1 MNAMKRF
8 ALLGTALMSFLTGCG
23 TQQENTASSQPKAA
37 ASSDTMKEIA
47 QTGMSTAVPDDYLQQ
62 IEQAGTVTQI
72 TYDSKDFVRDGS
84 DITKTAYV
92 YLPYGYDEN
101 DTATRYDICYL
112 MHGWG
117 GHAGEYFQYANIT
130 DMLDNMIANGDIPP
144 TIFVP
149 ATFYNDNSDTGFSG
163 SVAEFRQFHRDFEEY
178 LMPAVEGKFHTYA
191 ESTSPDDLKVSR
203 DHRAFGGFS
212 LGSVT
217 TWLQFCYDSDYIRY
231 FLPMS
236 GSNWYYGGYGD
247 FQIEKNVDFIQQL
260 IQDNDLDER
269 GYFIYH
275 GVGTN
280 DTVKS
285 QSIDMAEETLS
296 RSDIFTPDHY
306 VFYQREGGQHDHIS
320 CREFMYNALPLF
332 FGGNTVQTDEVT
344 ENMTVGEVKNMA
356 AFGDFGRLLFPVDRT
371 VTDDMTLKEISNSS
385 TYTWYNYIKPEKTVE
400 IVNYLKN
407 AAEKGQQ
414 IFYNIYTEDEMQ
426 ADSSLRDT
434 GLFFFKGEDNAK
446 FAVCNAGGGF
456 AYVGAMHD
464 SFPHALELSK
474 MGYNAFALIYR
485 PDAPYDD
492 LARAIEFI
500 HDNADTLKVDP
511 DDYSLWGGSAGA
523 RMAATLGNSDYLNQ
537 LIGRTDI
544 GQAGAVIMQ
553 YTGYTYT
560 SKADAPTYVCV
571 GTSDGIANWKTMQ
584 NRLNTLESC
593 GIPTEFHAYEGLPH
607 GFGLGT
613 GTVAEGWIY
622 DAVNFWE
629 KQFSGKIPT
638 KREPANLQNWLLTKA
653 KNAHGNDYDLNHD
666 ERWDVFDLCLM
677 RQQLLNGYIDF
688 GSQEKDGFI
697 VDNVLH
703 SDTQGD
709 IHFSSYIPESY
720 DGSEPYALFV
730 TLPGWEGLYFQGVGA
745 NLGESY
751 PFEARNYND
760 KMIVIS
766 TQLDDWGE
774 TSANM
779 AIELTEFFLEHYN
792 IDRKKV
798 YLHGF
803 SGGGETGSIVMG
815 KRPELFSA
823 YLMTSSKWDGDLEV
837 LANARTPVYMA
848 IGEDDSYYG
857 SGYLK
862 QAYSDLYALYEA
874 QGLSAD
880 EISELL
886 VLDVKEQDYF
896 SERGFRDQHGGGMAF
911 AEDESIMGWLFAQ

>member
-8 ALLGTALMSFLTGCG
+8 ALLGTVLMSFLTGCG
-23 TQQENTASSQPKAA
+23 TQQENTANSQTIPKAA
-37 ASSDTMKEIA
+37 VSSDTVKEIA
-47 QTGMSTAVPDDYLQQ
+47 QTGMSTTVPDIYLQP

-101 DTATRYDICYL
+101 DTETRYNICYL

-130 DMLDNMIANGDIPP
+130 DMLDNMIAKGDIPP
-144 TIFVP
+144 TIFVS

-178 LMPAVEGKFHTYA
+178 LMPAVEEQFHTYA
-191 ESTSPDDLKVSR
+191 ESTSPDDLKASR

-236 GSNWYYGGYGD
+236 GSCWYYGGYGD

-285 QSIDMAEETLS
+285 QSIDMAEEMLS

-306 VFYQREGGQHDHIS
+306 VFYQREDGQHDHVS

-332 FGGNTVQTDEVT
+332 FGGENVQTDSFT
-344 ENMTVGEVKNMA
+344 ENTTVAEVKANVD
-356 AFGDFGRLLFPVDRT
+356 FGDFGRLLFPVDRT
-371 VTDDMTLKEISNSS
+371 VSDDMTLKDVSSSS

-407 AAEKGQQ
+407 AAESGQQ
-414 IFYNIYTEDEMQ
+414 IFYNIYTEEEMQ

-511 DDYSLWGGSAGA
+511 NDYSLWGGSAGA
-523 RMAATLGNSDYLNQ
+523 RMAAMLGNSDYLQQ
-537 LIGRTDI
+537 LTGRTDI

-584 NRLNTLESC
+584 NRLNTLESY

-629 KQFSGKIPT
+629 EQFSGTIPT
-638 KREPANLQNWLLTKA
+638 KREPANLQN
-653 KNAHGNDYDLNHD
+653 
-666 ERWDVFDLCLM
+666 CLM
-677 RQQLLNGYIDF
+677 KRKLLNGSIEF
-688 GSQEKDGFI
+688 GTQKKDGFI

-703 SDTQGD
+703 SEIQGD

-745 NLGESY
+745 NLVESY

-760 KMIVIS
+760 NMIVLS

-779 AIELTEFFLEHYN
+779 AIELTEYFLEHYN

-798 YLHGF
+798 YLHSF
-803 SGGGETGSIVMG
+803 SGGGETGSLVMG

-823 YLMTSSKWDGDLEV
+823 YLMTSSKWDGNLDV
-837 LANARTPVYMA
+837 LANAHTPVYMA

-862 QAYSDLYALYEA
+862 QAYSDLYSLYKA

-896 SERGFRDQHGGGMAF
+896 SERGFQDQHGGGMAF
-911 AEDESIMGWLFAQ
+911 AEDESIMSWLFSQ

>member
-8 ALLGTALMSFLTGCG
+8 ALLGTVLMSFLTGCG
-23 TQQENTASSQPKAA
+23 TQQENTANSQTIPKAA
-37 ASSDTMKEIA
+37 VSSDTVKEIA
-47 QTGMSTAVPDDYLQQ
+47 QTGMSTTVPDIYLQP

-101 DTATRYDICYL
+101 DTETRYNICYL

-130 DMLDNMIANGDIPP
+130 DMLDNMIAKGDIPP
-144 TIFVP
+144 TIFVS

-178 LMPAVEGKFHTYA
+178 LMPAVEEQFHTYA
-191 ESTSPDDLKVSR
+191 ESTSPDDLKASR
-203 DHRAFGGFS
+203 GHRAFGGFS

-236 GSNWYYGGYGD
+236 GSCWYYGGYGD

-285 QSIDMAEETLS
+285 QSIDMAEEMLS

-306 VFYQREGGQHDHIS
+306 VFYQREDGQHDHVS

-332 FGGNTVQTDEVT
+332 FGGENVQTDSFT
-344 ENMTVGEVKNMA
+344 ENTTVAEVKANV

-371 VTDDMTLKEISNSS
+371 VSDDMTLKDVSSSS

-407 AAEKGQQ
+407 AAESGQQ
-414 IFYNIYTEDEMQ
+414 IFYNIYTEEEMQ

-511 DDYSLWGGSAGA
+511 NDYSLWGGSAGA
-523 RMAATLGNSDYLNQ
+523 RMAAMLGNSDYLQQ
-537 LIGRTDI
+537 LTGRTDI

-584 NRLNTLESC
+584 NRLNTLESY

-629 KQFSGKIPT
+629 EQFSGTIPT
-638 KREPANLQNWLLTKA
+638 KREPANLQN
-653 KNAHGNDYDLNHD
+653 
-666 ERWDVFDLCLM
+666 CLM
-677 RQQLLNGYIDF
+677 KRKLLNGSIEF
-688 GSQEKDGFI
+688 GTQKKDGFI

-703 SDTQGD
+703 SEIQGD

-745 NLGESY
+745 NLVESY

-760 KMIVIS
+760 NMIVLS

-779 AIELTEFFLEHYN
+779 AIELTEYFLEHYN

-798 YLHGF
+798 YLHSF
-803 SGGGETGSIVMG
+803 SGGGETGSLVMG

-823 YLMTSSKWDGDLEV
+823 YLMTSSKWDGNLDV
-837 LANARTPVYMA
+837 LANAHTPVYMA

-862 QAYSDLYALYEA
+862 QAYSDLYSLYKA

-896 SERGFRDQHGGGMAF
+896 SERGFQDQHGGGMAF
-911 AEDESIMGWLFAQ
+911 AEDESIMSWLFSQ

>member
-8 ALLGTALMSFLTGCG
+8 ALLGTVLMSFLTGCG
-23 TQQENTASSQPKAA
+23 TQQENTANSQTIPKAA
-37 ASSDTMKEIA
+37 VSSDTVKEIA
-47 QTGMSTAVPDDYLQQ
+47 QTGMSTTVPDIYLQP

-101 DTATRYDICYL
+101 DTETRYNICYL

-130 DMLDNMIANGDIPP
+130 DMLDNMIAKGDIPP
-144 TIFVP
+144 TIFVS

-178 LMPAVEGKFHTYA
+178 LMPAVEEQFHTYA
-191 ESTSPDDLKVSR
+191 ESTSPDDLKASR

-236 GSNWYYGGYGD
+236 GSCWYYGGYGD

-285 QSIDMAEETLS
+285 QSIDMAEEMLS

-306 VFYQREGGQHDHIS
+306 VFYQREDGQHDHVS

-332 FGGNTVQTDEVT
+332 FGGENVQTDSFT
-344 ENMTVGEVKNMA
+344 ENTTVAEVKANV
-356 AFGDFGRLLFPVDRT
+356 AFGDFSRLLFPVDRT
-371 VTDDMTLKEISNSS
+371 VSDDMTLKDVSSSS

-407 AAEKGQQ
+407 AAESGQQ
-414 IFYNIYTEDEMQ
+414 IFYNIYTEEEMQ

-511 DDYSLWGGSAGA
+511 NDYSLWGGSAGA
-523 RMAATLGNSDYLNQ
+523 RMAAMLGNSDYLQQ
-537 LIGRTDI
+537 LTGRTDI

-584 NRLNTLESC
+584 NRLNTLESY

-629 KQFSGKIPT
+629 EQFSGTIPT
-638 KREPANLQNWLLTKA
+638 KREPANLQN
-653 KNAHGNDYDLNHD
+653 
-666 ERWDVFDLCLM
+666 CLM
-677 RQQLLNGYIDF
+677 KRKLLNGSIEF
-688 GSQEKDGFI
+688 GTQKKDGFI

-703 SDTQGD
+703 SEIQGD

-745 NLGESY
+745 NLVESY

-760 KMIVIS
+760 NMIVLS

-779 AIELTEFFLEHYN
+779 AIELTEYFLEHYN

-798 YLHGF
+798 YLHSF
-803 SGGGETGSIVMG
+803 SGGGETGSLVMG

-823 YLMTSSKWDGDLEV
+823 YLMTSSKWDGNLDV
-837 LANARTPVYMA
+837 LANAHTPVYMA

-862 QAYSDLYALYEA
+862 QAYSDLYSLYKA

-896 SERGFRDQHGGGMAF
+896 SERGFQDQHGGGMAF
-911 AEDESIMGWLFAQ
+911 AEDESIMSWLFSQ

>member
-1 MNAMKRF
+1 M
-8 ALLGTALMSFLTGCG
+8 
-23 TQQENTASSQPKAA
+23 QP
-37 ASSDTMKEIA
+37 
-47 QTGMSTAVPDDYLQQ
+47 

-101 DTATRYDICYL
+101 DTETRYNICYL

-130 DMLDNMIANGDIPP
+130 DMLDNMIAKGDIPP
-144 TIFVP
+144 TIFVS

-178 LMPAVEGKFHTYA
+178 LMPAVEEQFHTYA
-191 ESTSPDDLKVSR
+191 ESTSPDDLKASR

-236 GSNWYYGGYGD
+236 GSCWYYGGYGD

-285 QSIDMAEETLS
+285 QSIDMAEEMLS

-306 VFYQREGGQHDHIS
+306 VFYQREDGQHDHVS

-332 FGGNTVQTDEVT
+332 FGGENVQTDSFT
-344 ENMTVGEVKNMA
+344 ENTTVAEVKANV

-371 VTDDMTLKEISNSS
+371 VSDDMTLKDVSSSS

-407 AAEKGQQ
+407 AAESGQQ
-414 IFYNIYTEDEMQ
+414 IFYNIYTEEEMQ

-511 DDYSLWGGSAGA
+511 NDYSLWGGSAGA
-523 RMAATLGNSDYLNQ
+523 RMAAMLGNSDYLQQ
-537 LIGRTDI
+537 LTGRTDI

-584 NRLNTLESC
+584 NRLNTLESY

-629 KQFSGKIPT
+629 EQFSGTIPT
-638 KREPANLQNWLLTKA
+638 KREPANLQN
-653 KNAHGNDYDLNHD
+653 
-666 ERWDVFDLCLM
+666 CLM
-677 RQQLLNGYIDF
+677 KRKLLNGSIEF
-688 GSQEKDGFI
+688 GTQKKDGFI

-703 SDTQGD
+703 SEIQGD

-745 NLGESY
+745 NLVESY

-760 KMIVIS
+760 NMIVLS

-779 AIELTEFFLEHYN
+779 AIELTEYFLEHYN

-798 YLHGF
+798 YLHSF
-803 SGGGETGSIVMG
+803 SGGGETGSLVMG

-823 YLMTSSKWDGDLEV
+823 YLMTSSKWDGNLDV
-837 LANARTPVYMA
+837 LANAHTPVYMA

-862 QAYSDLYALYEA
+862 QAYSDLYSLYKA

-896 SERGFRDQHGGGMAF
+896 SERGFQDQHGGGMAF
-911 AEDESIMGWLFAQ
+911 AEDESIMSWLFSQ

>member
-8 ALLGTALMSFLTGCG
+8 ALLGTVLMSFLTGCG
-23 TQQENTASSQPKAA
+23 TQQENTANSQTIPKAA
-37 ASSDTMKEIA
+37 VSSDTVNEIA
-47 QTGMSTAVPDDYLQQ
+47 QTGMSTTVPDIYLQP

-72 TYDSKDFVRDGS
+72 TYDSKDFVRDKS

-101 DTATRYDICYL
+101 DTETRYNICYL

-117 GHAGEYFQYANIT
+117 GHAGEYFEYANIT
-130 DMLDNMIANGDIPP
+130 DMLDNMIAKGDIPP
-144 TIFVP
+144 TIFVS
-149 ATFYNDNSDTGFSG
+149 ATFYNDNSDTDFSG

-191 ESTSPDDLKVSR
+191 ESTSQDDLKASR

-236 GSNWYYGGYGD
+236 GSCWYYGGYGD

-285 QSIDMAEETLS
+285 QSIDMAEEMLS
-296 RSDIFTPDHY
+296 RSEVFTPDHY

-332 FGGNTVQTDEVT
+332 FGGDTVQTDEVT

-356 AFGDFGRLLFPVDRT
+356 AFGDFGRLLFPVDKT
-371 VTDDMTLKEISNSS
+371 VSDDMTLKDVSSSS

-400 IVNYLKN
+400 IVNHLKN
-407 AAEKGQQ
+407 AAESGQQ
-414 IFYNIYTEDEMQ
+414 IFYNIYTEEEMQ

-523 RMAATLGNSDYLNQ
+523 RMAAMLGNSDYLQQ
-537 LIGRTDI
+537 LTGRTDI

-584 NRLNTLESC
+584 NRLNTLESY

-629 KQFSGKIPT
+629 GQFSGTIPT
-638 KREPANLQNWLLTKA
+638 KREPANLQN
-653 KNAHGNDYDLNHD
+653 
-666 ERWDVFDLCLM
+666 CLM
-677 RQQLLNGYIDF
+677 KRELLNGSIEF
-688 GSQEKDGFI
+688 GTQEKDGFI

-751 PFEARNYND
+751 PFETRNYND
-760 KMIVIS
+760 NMIVLS

-779 AIELTEFFLEHYN
+779 AIELTEYFLEHYN

-803 SGGGETGSIVMG
+803 SGGGETGSLVMC

-823 YLMTSSKWDGDLEV
+823 YLMTSSKWDGDLDV
-837 LANARTPVYMA
+837 LANAHAPVYMA

-862 QAYSDLYALYEA
+862 QAYSDLYSLYKA

-896 SERGFRDQHGGGMAF
+896 SERGFQDQHGGGMAF
-911 AEDESIMGWLFAQ
+911 AEDESIMSWLFSQ

>member
-1 MNAMKRF
+1 MNVIKRF
-8 ALLGTALMSFLTGCG
+8 ALLGTVLMSFLTGCV
-23 TQQENTASSQPKAA
+23 TQQENTANSQTIPKAA
-37 ASSDTMKEIA
+37 VSSDTVKEIA
-47 QTGMSTAVPDDYLQQ
+47 QTGMSTTVPDIYLQP

-101 DTATRYDICYL
+101 DTETRYNICYL

-130 DMLDNMIANGDIPP
+130 DMLDNMIAKGDIPP
-144 TIFVP
+144 TIFVS

-178 LMPAVEGKFHTYA
+178 LMPAVEEQFHTYA
-191 ESTSPDDLKVSR
+191 ESTSPDDLKASR

-236 GSNWYYGGYGD
+236 GSCWYYGGYGD

-285 QSIDMAEETLS
+285 QSIDMAEEMLS

-306 VFYQREGGQHDHIS
+306 VFYQREDGQHDHVS

-332 FGGNTVQTDEVT
+332 FGGENVQTDSFT
-344 ENMTVGEVKNMA
+344 ENTTVAEVKANV

-371 VTDDMTLKEISNSS
+371 VSDDMTLKDVSSSS

-407 AAEKGQQ
+407 AAESGQQ
-414 IFYNIYTEDEMQ
+414 IFYNIYTEEEMQ

-511 DDYSLWGGSAGA
+511 NDYSLWGGSAGA
-523 RMAATLGNSDYLNQ
+523 RMAAMLGNSDYLQQ
-537 LIGRTDI
+537 LTGRTDI

-584 NRLNTLESC
+584 NRLNTLESY

-629 KQFSGKIPT
+629 EQFSGTIPT
-638 KREPANLQNWLLTKA
+638 KREPANLQN
-653 KNAHGNDYDLNHD
+653 
-666 ERWDVFDLCLM
+666 CLM
-677 RQQLLNGYIDF
+677 KRKLLNGSIEF
-688 GSQEKDGFI
+688 GTQKKDGFI

-703 SDTQGD
+703 SEIQGD

-745 NLGESY
+745 NLVESY

-760 KMIVIS
+760 NMIVLS

-779 AIELTEFFLEHYN
+779 AIELTEYFLEHYN

-798 YLHGF
+798 YLHSF
-803 SGGGETGSIVMG
+803 SGGGETGSLVMG

-823 YLMTSSKWDGDLEV
+823 YLMTSSKWDGNLDV
-837 LANARTPVYMA
+837 LANAHTPVYMA

-862 QAYSDLYALYEA
+862 QAYSDLYSLYKA

-896 SERGFRDQHGGGMAF
+896 SERGFQDQHGGGMAF
-911 AEDESIMGWLFAQ
+911 AEDESIMSWLFSQ

>member
-23 TQQENTASSQPKAA
+23 TQQEHTANSQTIPKAA
-37 ASSDTMKEIA
+37 ASSGTMKEIA
-47 QTGMSTAVPDDYLQQ
+47 QTGMSTAVPEEYFNSAD
-62 IEQAGTVTQI
+62 EQGSVVQI
-72 TYDSKDFVRDGS
+72 TYDSKDYAGDES

-92 YLPYGYDEN
+92 YLPYCYDEN
-101 DTATRYDICYL
+101 DLDTRYDICYL

-117 GHAGEYFQYANIT
+117 GHAGEYFEYANIT

-144 TIFVP
+144 TIFVS
-149 ATFYNDNSDTGFSG
+149 ATFYNDNSDTDFSS

-178 LMPAVEGKFHTYA
+178 LMPAVEGQFHTYA
-191 ESTSPDDLKVSR
+191 ESTSPDDLKASR

-236 GSNWYYGGYGD
+236 GSSWYYGGYGD

-285 QSIDMAEETLS
+285 QSIDMAEEMLS
-296 RSDIFTPDHY
+296 RSDVFTPDHY
-306 VFYQREGGQHDHIS
+306 VFYQREGGQHDHYS

-332 FGGNTVQTDEVT
+332 FGGDTVKHTDDFSENTLLSDIMNDPV
-344 ENMTVGEVKNMA
+344 
-356 AFGDFGRLLFPVDRT
+356 FGDFGRLLLPQSNYT
-371 VTDDMTLKEISNSS
+371 GTTLSDLSI
-385 TYTWYNYIKPEKTVE
+385 TWYGHPDTAKSVE
-400 IVNYLKN
+400 VINALKSQ
-407 AAEKGQQ
+407 AQTGQQ
-414 IFYNIYTEDEMQ
+414 IFYDIYTDEEK
-426 ADSSLRDT
+426 AEDSSLNDT
-434 GLFFFKGEDNAK
+434 GLFYFKGEPGAK
-446 FAVCNAGGGF
+446 FAVCNAGGGWIF
-456 AYVGAMHD
+456 VGTMQD

-485 PDAPYDD
+485 PGVPTAYQD
-492 LARAIEFI
+492 LGRALDFI
-500 HDNADTLKVDP
+500 HTHADELEVDTS
-511 DDYSLWGGSAGA
+511 DYSLWGGSAGA
-523 RMAATLGNSDYLNQ
+523 RMAATLGNADYLQ
-537 LIGRTDI
+537 QYTDRSDI
-544 GQAGAVIMQ
+544 GQAAAVIMQ

-560 SKADAPTYVCV
+560 SKTDAPTYACV

-584 NRLNTLESC
+584 SRLQTLESY

-613 GTVAEGWIY
+613 GTVADGWIY
-622 DAVNFWE
+622 DAVTFWE
-629 KQFSGKIPT
+629 EQFSGNIPT
-638 KREPANLQNWLLTKA
+638 KREPANLQNWLLTRT
-653 KNAHGNDYDLNHD
+653 KNAHGKDYDLNHD

-677 RQQLLNGYIDF
+677 RQQLLNGNIDF

-697 VDNVLH
+697 VDNVLR

-760 KMIVIS
+760 NMIVLS

-779 AIELTEFFLEHYN
+779 AIELTEYFLEHYN

-823 YLMTSSKWDGDLEV
+823 YLMTSSKWDGDLDV
-837 LANARTPVYMA
+837 LANAHTPVYMA

-857 SGYLK
+857 SDYLK

>member
-8 ALLGTALMSFLTGCG
+8 ALLGTVLMSFLTGCG
-23 TQQENTASSQPKAA
+23 TQQENTANSQTIPKAA
-37 ASSDTMKEIA
+37 VSSDTVKEIA
-47 QTGMSTAVPDDYLQQ
+47 QTGMSTTVPDIYLQP

-101 DTATRYDICYL
+101 DTETRYNICYL

-130 DMLDNMIANGDIPP
+130 DMLDNMIAKGDIPP
-144 TIFVP
+144 TIFVS

-178 LMPAVEGKFHTYA
+178 LMPAVEEQFHTYA
-191 ESTSPDDLKVSR
+191 ESTSPDDLKASR

-236 GSNWYYGGYGD
+236 GSCWYYGGYGD

-285 QSIDMAEETLS
+285 QSIDMAEEMLS

-306 VFYQREGGQHDHIS
+306 VFYQREDGQHDHVS

-332 FGGNTVQTDEVT
+332 FGGENVQTDSFT
-344 ENMTVGEVKNMA
+344 ENTTVAEVKANV

-371 VTDDMTLKEISNSS
+371 VSDDMTLKDVSSSS

-407 AAEKGQQ
+407 AAESGQQ

-511 DDYSLWGGSAGA
+511 NDYSLWGGSAGA
-523 RMAATLGNSDYLNQ
+523 RMAAMLGNSDYLQQ
-537 LIGRTDI
+537 LTGRTDI

-584 NRLNTLESC
+584 NRLNTLESY

-629 KQFSGKIPT
+629 EQFSGTIPT
-638 KREPANLQNWLLTKA
+638 KREPANLQN
-653 KNAHGNDYDLNHD
+653 
-666 ERWDVFDLCLM
+666 CLM
-677 RQQLLNGYIDF
+677 KRKLLNGSIEF
-688 GSQEKDGFI
+688 GTQKKDGFI

-703 SDTQGD
+703 SEIQGD

-745 NLGESY
+745 NLVESY

-760 KMIVIS
+760 NMIVLS

-779 AIELTEFFLEHYN
+779 AIELTEYFLEHYN

-798 YLHGF
+798 YLHSF
-803 SGGGETGSIVMG
+803 SGGGETGSLVMG

-823 YLMTSSKWDGDLEV
+823 YLMTSSKWDGNLDV
-837 LANARTPVYMA
+837 LANAHTPVYMA

-862 QAYSDLYALYEA
+862 QAYSDLYSLYKA

-896 SERGFRDQHGGGMAF
+896 SERGFQDQHGGGMAF
-911 AEDESIMGWLFAQ
+911 AEDESIMSWLFSQ

>member
-8 ALLGTALMSFLTGCG
+8 ALLGTVLMSFLTGCG
-23 TQQENTASSQPKAA
+23 TQQENTANSQTIPKAA
-37 ASSDTMKEIA
+37 VSSDTVKEIA
-47 QTGMSTAVPDDYLQQ
+47 LTDMSTAVPDIYLQP

-72 TYDSKDFVRDGS
+72 TYDSKDFVRDES

-101 DTATRYDICYL
+101 DTETRYNICYL

-117 GHAGEYFQYANIT
+117 GHAGEYFRYANIT
-130 DMLDNMIANGDIPP
+130 DMLDNMIAKGDIPP
-144 TIFVP
+144 TIFVS

-178 LMPAVEGKFHTYA
+178 LMPTVEGKFHTYA
-191 ESTSPDDLKVSR
+191 ESTSPDDLKASR
-203 DHRAFGGFS
+203 DHRAFGGIS

-236 GSNWYYGGYGD
+236 GSCWYYGGYGD

-285 QSIDMAEETLS
+285 QSIDMAEEMLS
-296 RSDIFTPDHY
+296 RSEVFTPDHY

-332 FGGNTVQTDEVT
+332 FGGDTVQTDEVT

-356 AFGDFGRLLFPVDRT
+356 AFGDFGRLLFPVDKT
-371 VTDDMTLKEISNSS
+371 VSDDMTLKDVSSSS

-407 AAEKGQQ
+407 AAESGQQ
-414 IFYNIYTEDEMQ
+414 IFYNIYTEEEMQ

-474 MGYNAFALIYR
+474 MGYNALALIYR

-511 DDYSLWGGSAGA
+511 NDYSLWGGSAGA
-523 RMAATLGNSDYLNQ
+523 RMAAMLGNSDYLQQ
-537 LIGRTDI
+537 LTSRTDI

-584 NRLNTLESC
+584 SRLNTLESY

-629 KQFSGKIPT
+629 EQFSGTIPT
-638 KREPANLQNWLLTKA
+638 KREPANLQNWLMKR
-653 KNAHGNDYDLNHD
+653 
-666 ERWDVFDLCLM
+666 E
-677 RQQLLNGYIDF
+677 LLNGSIEF
-688 GSQEKDGFI
+688 GTQEKDGFI

-720 DGSEPYALFV
+720 DDSEPYALFV

-760 KMIVIS
+760 KMIVLS

-803 SGGGETGSIVMG
+803 SGGGETGSLVMG

-823 YLMTSSKWDGDLEV
+823 YLMTSSKWDGDLDV
-837 LANARTPVYMA
+837 LANAHTPVYMT

-862 QAYSDLYALYEA
+862 QAYSDLYSLYKA

-886 VLDVKEQDYF
+886 VLDVKKQDYF
-896 SERGFRDQHGGGMAF
+896 SERGFQDQHGGGMAF
-911 AEDESIMGWLFAQ
+911 AKDESIMGWLFSK

>member
-8 ALLGTALMSFLTGCG
+8 ALLGTVLMSFLTGCG
-23 TQQENTASSQPKAA
+23 TQQENTANSQTIPKAA
-37 ASSDTMKEIA
+37 VSSDTVKEIA
-47 QTGMSTAVPDDYLQQ
+47 QTGMSTTVPDIYLQP

-101 DTATRYDICYL
+101 DTETRYNICYL

-130 DMLDNMIANGDIPP
+130 DMLDNMIAKGDIPP
-144 TIFVP
+144 TIFVS

-178 LMPAVEGKFHTYA
+178 LMPAVEEQFHTYA
-191 ESTSPDDLKVSR
+191 ESTSPDDLKASR

-236 GSNWYYGGYGD
+236 GSCWYYGGYGD

-285 QSIDMAEETLS
+285 QSIDMAEEMLS
-296 RSDIFTPDHY
+296 RSEVFTPDHY

-332 FGGNTVQTDEVT
+332 FGGENVQTDSFT
-344 ENMTVGEVKNMA
+344 ENTTVAEVKANV
-356 AFGDFGRLLFPVDRT
+356 AFGDFGRLLFPVGRT
-371 VTDDMTLKEISNSS
+371 VSDDMTLKDVSSSS

-407 AAEKGQQ
+407 AAESGQQ
-414 IFYNIYTEDEMQ
+414 IFYNIYTEEEMQ

-511 DDYSLWGGSAGA
+511 NDYSLWGGSAGA
-523 RMAATLGNSDYLNQ
+523 RMAAMLGNSDYLQQ
-537 LIGRTDI
+537 LTGRTDI

-584 NRLNTLESC
+584 NRLNTLESY

-629 KQFSGKIPT
+629 EQFSGTIPT
-638 KREPANLQNWLLTKA
+638 KREPANLQN
-653 KNAHGNDYDLNHD
+653 
-666 ERWDVFDLCLM
+666 CLM
-677 RQQLLNGYIDF
+677 KRKLLNGSIEF
-688 GSQEKDGFI
+688 GTQKKDGFI

-703 SDTQGD
+703 SEIQGD

-745 NLGESY
+745 NLVESY

-760 KMIVIS
+760 NMIVLS

-779 AIELTEFFLEHYN
+779 AIELTEYFLEHYN

-798 YLHGF
+798 YLHSF
-803 SGGGETGSIVMG
+803 SGGGETGSLVMG

-823 YLMTSSKWDGDLEV
+823 YLMTSSKWDGNLDV
-837 LANARTPVYMA
+837 LANAHTPVYMA

-862 QAYSDLYALYEA
+862 QAYSDLYSLYKA

-896 SERGFRDQHGGGMAF
+896 SERGFQDQHGGGMAF
-911 AEDESIMGWLFAQ
+911 AEDESIMSWLFSQ

>member
-8 ALLGTALMSFLTGCG
+8 ALLGTVLMSFLTGCG
-23 TQQENTASSQPKAA
+23 TQQENTANSQTIPKAA
-37 ASSDTMKEIA
+37 VSSDTVKEIA
-47 QTGMSTAVPDDYLQQ
+47 QTGMSTTVPDIYLQP

-101 DTATRYDICYL
+101 DTETRYNICYL

-130 DMLDNMIANGDIPP
+130 DMLDNMIAKGDIPP
-144 TIFVP
+144 TIFVS

-178 LMPAVEGKFHTYA
+178 LMPAVEEQFHTYA
-191 ESTSPDDLKVSR
+191 ESTSPDDLKASR

-236 GSNWYYGGYGD
+236 GSCWYYGGYGD

-285 QSIDMAEETLS
+285 QSIDMAEEMLS

-306 VFYQREGGQHDHIS
+306 VFYQREDGQHDHVS

-332 FGGNTVQTDEVT
+332 FGGENVQTDSFT
-344 ENMTVGEVKNMA
+344 ENTTVAEVKANV

-371 VTDDMTLKEISNSS
+371 VSDDMTLKDVSSSS

-407 AAEKGQQ
+407 AAESGQQ
-414 IFYNIYTEDEMQ
+414 IFYNIYTEEEMQ

-511 DDYSLWGGSAGA
+511 NDYSLWGGSAGA
-523 RMAATLGNSDYLNQ
+523 RMAAMLGNSDYLQQ
-537 LIGRTDI
+537 LTGRTDI

-584 NRLNTLESC
+584 NRLNTLESY

-629 KQFSGKIPT
+629 EQFSGTIPT
-638 KREPANLQNWLLTKA
+638 KREPANLQN
-653 KNAHGNDYDLNHD
+653 
-666 ERWDVFDLCLM
+666 CLM
-677 RQQLLNGYIDF
+677 KRKLLNGSIEF
-688 GSQEKDGFI
+688 GTQKKDSFI

-703 SDTQGD
+703 SEIQGD

-745 NLGESY
+745 NLVESY

-760 KMIVIS
+760 NMIVLS

-779 AIELTEFFLEHYN
+779 AIELTEYFLEHYN

-798 YLHGF
+798 YLHSF
-803 SGGGETGSIVMG
+803 SGGGETGSLVMG

-823 YLMTSSKWDGDLEV
+823 YLMTSSKWDGNLDV
-837 LANARTPVYMA
+837 LANAHTPVYMA

-862 QAYSDLYALYEA
+862 QAYSDLYSLYKA

-896 SERGFRDQHGGGMAF
+896 SERGFQDQHGGGMAF
-911 AEDESIMGWLFAQ
+911 AEDESIMSWLFSQ

>member
-8 ALLGTALMSFLTGCG
+8 ALLGTVLMSFLTGCG
-23 TQQENTASSQPKAA
+23 TQQENTANSQTIPKAA
-37 ASSDTMKEIA
+37 VSSDTVKEIA
-47 QTGMSTAVPDDYLQQ
+47 QTGMSTTVPDIYLQP

-101 DTATRYDICYL
+101 DTETRYNICYL

-130 DMLDNMIANGDIPP
+130 DMLDNMIAKGDIPP
-144 TIFVP
+144 TIFVS

-178 LMPAVEGKFHTYA
+178 LMPAVEEQFHTYA
-191 ESTSPDDLKVSR
+191 ESTSPDDLKASR

-236 GSNWYYGGYGD
+236 GSCWYYGGYGD

-285 QSIDMAEETLS
+285 QSIDMAEEMLS

-306 VFYQREGGQHDHIS
+306 VFYQREDGQHDHVS

-332 FGGNTVQTDEVT
+332 FGGENVQTDSFT
-344 ENMTVGEVKNMA
+344 ENTTVAEVKANV

-371 VTDDMTLKEISNSS
+371 VSDDMTLKDVSSSS

-407 AAEKGQQ
+407 AAESGQQ
-414 IFYNIYTEDEMQ
+414 IFYNIYTEEEMQ

-511 DDYSLWGGSAGA
+511 NDYSLWGGSAGA
-523 RMAATLGNSDYLNQ
+523 RMAAMLGNSDYLQQ
-537 LIGRTDI
+537 LTGRTDI

-584 NRLNTLESC
+584 NRLNTLESY

-629 KQFSGKIPT
+629 EQFSGTIPT
-638 KREPANLQNWLLTKA
+638 KREPANLQN
-653 KNAHGNDYDLNHD
+653 
-666 ERWDVFDLCLM
+666 CLM
-677 RQQLLNGYIDF
+677 KRKLLNGSIEF
-688 GSQEKDGFI
+688 GTQKKDGFI

-703 SDTQGD
+703 SEIQGD

-745 NLGESY
+745 NLVESY

-760 KMIVIS
+760 NMIVLS

-779 AIELTEFFLEHYN
+779 AIELTEYFLEHYN

-798 YLHGF
+798 YLHSF
-803 SGGGETGSIVMG
+803 SGGGETGSLVMG

-823 YLMTSSKWDGDLEV
+823 YLMTSSKWDGDLDV
-837 LANARTPVYMA
+837 LANAHTPVYMA

-862 QAYSDLYALYEA
+862 QAYNDLYSLYKA
-874 QGLSAD
+874 QGLSAN
-880 EISELL
+880 EINELL

-896 SERGFRDQHGGGMAF
+896 SERGFQDQHGGGMAF
-911 AEDESIMGWLFAQ
+911 AEDESIMSWLFSQ